1 MRLNYSHH
9 ISPYSVV
16 KPGGTQS
23 GEQQWKGALRILAT
37 HNTGVGMASIEGGT
51 LCEFSNSPQYTSRV
65 QIMAT
70 CIHTSHGTHL
80 TASALWG
87 LLDAGIALEGRVPA
101 ELCCS
106 VHYPAK
112 SPHLPPV
119 NHHPTEIATLVSCSF
134 LSPYSVP

>member
-1 MRLNYSHH
+1 MQWIMCTRLNYSHR

-37 HNTGVGMASIEGGT
+37 HNTGVGVASIEGGT
-51 LCEFSNSPQYTSRV
+51 FCEFSNSPQYTSRV

-80 TASALWG
+80 MPTSLWG
-87 LLDAGIALEGRVPA
+87 LLDAGIALERKGIV
-101 ELCCS
+101 EFCCS
-106 VHYPAK
+106 V
-112 SPHLPPV
+112 
-119 NHHPTEIATLVSCSF
+119 N
-134 LSPYSVP
+134 

>member
-1 MRLNYSHH
+1 MRLNCSHH

-16 KPGGTQS
+16 TPGGTQS

-37 HNTGVGMASIEGGT
+37 YNTGVRVASF
-51 LCEFSNSPQYTSRV
+51 CEFSNSPQYTSRV

-80 TASALWG
+80 MPTPLWG
-87 LLDAGIALEGRVPA
+87 LLDTGIAMEGEVHV

-106 VHYPAK
+106 V
-112 SPHLPPV
+112 
-119 NHHPTEIATLVSCSF
+119 N
-134 LSPYSVP
+134 

>member
-1 MRLNYSHH
+1 MQWIMCTRLNYSHH
-9 ISPYSVV
+9 ILPYSVV

-37 HNTGVGMASIEGGT
+37 HNTGVGVASIEGGT
-51 LCEFSNSPQYTSRV
+51 FCEFSNSPQYTSRV

-80 TASALWG
+80 TPTPLWG
-87 LLDAGIALEGRVPA
+87 LLDTGIDLEGQVSA

-106 VHYPAK
+106 V
-112 SPHLPPV
+112 
-119 NHHPTEIATLVSCSF
+119 N
-134 LSPYSVP
+134 